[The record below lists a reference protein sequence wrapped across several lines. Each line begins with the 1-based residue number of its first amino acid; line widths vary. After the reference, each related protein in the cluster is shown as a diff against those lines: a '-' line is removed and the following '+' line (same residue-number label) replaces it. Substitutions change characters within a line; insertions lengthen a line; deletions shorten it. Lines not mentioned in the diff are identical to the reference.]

1 MSSRLSPCACRT
13 VPFCRDDQS
22 WVELHLGYPWWN
34 VSQHCIQ
41 KLLPQQIAAPY
52 VACIYSFFFFL
63 FPPLLILNVILE
75 TVVLGLVLPGVC
87 ALGNICPGPENFQSA
102 WIPWCE
108 RMGNRGMCPA
118 SPGRMMMGI
127 WGNAWPSPAAA
138 ALSHPRLPVWFL
150 PDSPLSAFNPGT
162 RSRFPLRACFTPP
175 FLRQEVREAKPDRW
189 EQSLVSGLHLQF
201 SPGRTGCS
209 STCHPQTSFLCF
221 ISAHLKLAGDFRGE
235 RPWTFCI
242 LLKQGQNFFWAIPL
256 PLIFFSV
263 LLCLFY
269 RVKHWVDQ

>member
-1 MSSRLSPCACRT
+1 
-13 VPFCRDDQS
+13 
-22 WVELHLGYPWWN
+22 
-34 VSQHCIQ
+34 
-41 KLLPQQIAAPY
+41 
-52 VACIYSFFFFL
+52 
-63 FPPLLILNVILE
+63 
-75 TVVLGLVLPGVC
+75 
-87 ALGNICPGPENFQSA
+87 
-102 WIPWCE
+102 
-108 RMGNRGMCPA
+108 MCPA

-175 FLRQEVREAKPDRW
+175 FLRQEVREAKPDRR

-221 ISAHLKLAGDFRGE
+221 ISAHLKLAGDFRGGAAMN
-235 RPWTFCI
+235 I
-242 LLKQGQNFFWAIPL
+242 LYIIKTGAKLFLSNPASPHF
-256 PLIFFSV
+256 FFSTLV
-263 LLCLFY
+263 SFL
-269 RVKHWVDQ
+269 